1 MAQSDRLI
9 PEGDR
14 CKTCSGA
21 GWKWWTPPAS
31 ATGPAPQ
38 DEAPQESKWIVCRE
52 CIGTGR
58 TDQKGRKRI
67 KPDVPAGG

>member
-21 GWKWWTPPAS
+21 GWKWWTPP
-31 ATGPAPQ
+31 PVE
-38 DEAPQESKWIVCRE
+38 DEPPQESKWIVCRE

-67 KPDVPAGG
+67 KPETAP

>member
-1 MAQSDRLI
+1 MTQSDRLI

-21 GWKWWTPPAS
+21 GWKWWTPPAVE
-31 ATGPAPQ
+31 

-58 TDQKGRKRI
+58 SDQKGRKRI
-67 KPDVPAGG
+67 KPEESGGA

>member
-1 MAQSDRLI
+1 MTQTDRLI

-21 GWKWWTPPAS
+21 GWKWWTPPA
-31 ATGPAPQ
+31 GE
-38 DEAPQESKWIVCRE
+38 DETPQESKWIVCRE

-67 KPDVPAGG
+67 KPEESG

>member
-9 PEGDR
+9 AEGDR
-14 CKTCSGA
+14 CKTCSGV
-21 GWKWWTPPAS
+21 GWKWWTPPA
-31 ATGPAPQ
+31 GE

-58 TDQKGRKRI
+58 SDQKGRKRN
-67 KPDVPAGG
+67 KPEQAPAA